1 MDFTALTSLFSR
13 FGSGSYHPFVVLTE
27 LFLIGLL
34 VNWCAGVLHGTRGTR
49 LLRGLLVVLIGVTL
63 VVRLLADQL
72 GWARLDL
79 LYNYFIIG
87 MAFIALVAFQ
97 PELRRALMRAGEMR
111 FLQRVT
117 TENKVVSALVESA
130 GYLSRNKYG
139 ALIAIQR
146 DVGLTNWVEHGT
158 QINAEVSADLLKSLF
173 YPNSALHDL
182 GVVIRGNR
190 ILAAG
195 CQFPVAESGE
205 VDTSLGSRHR
215 AAVGLS
221 TESDALILIISE
233 ETGTISIADNGKL
246 TRYLALDDLQDE
258 LETRLTPKSFV
269 GRRRTLRTFSDFW
282 RVARRLLVVLPLTLV
297 IWFLAEQGSQIRAD
311 GIDVQVRVLPPRGV
325 HVDMVDPPARFTLAV
340 RGPSKEIDALR
351 AATAERPL
359 RADWEL
365 PDAYARVS
373 GTQTLE
379 ETQLRALL
387 ESLPDLQQHGVF
399 VDDVTP
405 GQFSFVVDEEVERTI
420 PVRINAGSLR
430 VATERVEPAEVEV
443 WLRRADLDR
452 LDATQMRIEAM
463 VEERLEGEPRNRLI
477 SISDATLGTR
487 ITDGELEVNALRV
500 EPASV
505 SMSLRIVA
513 ETRQVR
519 LDGIRVQLAMSPQD
533 LQRYDIDIVDANE
546 WLLSL
551 ELEGDASIVDR
562 LRPQDVRAWVAFSGA
577 RVEPGGA
584 PRAWDVEIDLPEGVT
599 LLGPARQVQFGA
611 RLREGATP

>member
-1 MDFTALTSLFSR
+1 MDFTTLTSLFSR
-13 FGSGSYHPFVVLTE
+13 FGNGSYHPVVVLTE

-49 LLRGLLVVLIGVTL
+49 LLRGLLVVLVGVTL
-63 VVRLLADQL
+63 VVRLLSDQL

-111 FLQRVT
+111 FLQRVSA
-117 TENKVVSALVESA
+117 ENKVVSALVESA

-146 DVGLTNWVEHGT
+146 DVGLANWVEHGT
-158 QINAEVSADLLKSLF
+158 QINAEISADLLKSLF

-258 LETRLTPKSFV
+258 LETRLAPRSIV
-269 GRRRTLRTFSDFW
+269 GRRRAARTFSDFW
-282 RVARRLLVVLPLTLV
+282 RIARRLLVVLPLTLV
-297 IWFLAEQGSQIRAD
+297 IWFLAEQASQIRAD
-311 GIDVQVRVLPPRGV
+311 GIEIELRVLPRRGV
-325 HVDMVDPPARFTLAV
+325 HVDVVDPPARFTLAV

-351 AATAERPL
+351 SATAERPL
-359 RADWEL
+359 RTDWEL
-365 PDAYARVS
+365 PDAYTRVE
-373 GTQTLE
+373 GMQKIE
-379 ETQLRALL
+379 VPQLRALL
-387 ESLPDLQQHGVF
+387 ESLPELEDRGIF
-399 VDDVTP
+399 VEDVTP
-405 GQFSFVVDEEVERTI
+405 ATLAFIVHPVVERI
-420 PVRINAGSLR
+420 VPVRVNAGSLR
-430 VATERVEPAEVEV
+430 VVTERIEPPQVTVA
-443 WLRRADLDR
+443 LRRSDLDLLNANQLR
-452 LDATQMRIEAM
+452 LEAL
-463 VEERLEGEPRNRLI
+463 VEERLEGEPRNRLLP
-477 SISDATLGTR
+477 ISDATLGNR
-487 ITDGELEVNALRV
+487 LTDGEVEVTALRV
-500 EPASV
+500 EPAVV
-505 SMSLRIVA
+505 SLYLRIVA
-513 ETRQVR
+513 ETKQVR

-533 LQRYDIDIVDANE
+533 LDRYDIEIVDANE

-551 ELEGDASIVDR
+551 ELEGDASVVDR
-562 LRPQDVRAWVAFSGA
+562 VRPQDVRAWVAFSGD

-599 LLGPARQVQFGA
+599 LLGPTRQVQFRA
-611 RLREGATP
+611 HLREGATP